1 MLCVGPVNKSHYD
14 KLLTHNIRITLA
26 FFFSGA
32 ILAQA
37 GWAYSFFLWRSCFVD
52 IVSALVAECLCFSYH
67 IFFVSSAMPV
77 S

>member
-1 MLCVGPVNKSHYD
+1 MSRVGPVNKSYYD
-14 KLLTHNIRITLA
+14 KLVTLNIRITLA
-26 FFFSGA
+26 FFLGA

-37 GWAYSFFLWRSCFVD
+37 GFAWLLSLWRSCFVD
-52 IVSALVAECLCFSYH
+52 IVSAFVAECLCFSYH